1 MEGFGG
7 LVLNYKLSVMPRFS
21 QVFLNDKEIC
31 ARIAGAL
38 EDASFDRLI
47 EIGPGGGALTSFL
60 FSRYRA
66 LMKAVEIDSA
76 LLPALREKFKGLEV
90 VNADF
95 LKIDLEQFAGP
106 GRTAFIG
113 NLPYECATAILEK
126 TLLYG
131 GLEMSVFMFQKEVA
145 RRITA
150 APGDSDYG
158 CLSLLTASRASA
170 TLLMDIKAASFTPV
184 PAVDSSVLIF
194 RPKVFFSVPAEEAA
208 FRSLVRKAFSHR
220 RKTLVNSL
228 SLCGVDKAAAAAAI
242 EKAGFKA
249 SVRAQE
255 ISLEGFAG
263 LSTGLQ
269 TGKSETSSASLNPY
283 QKR

>member
-1 MEGFGG
+1 
-7 LVLNYKLSVMPRFS
+7 MPKFS
-21 QVFLNDKEIC
+21 QVFLKDKEIC

-38 EDASFDRLI
+38 DDASFDRLI
-47 EIGPGGGALTSFL
+47 EIGPGGGALTAFL
-60 FSRYRA
+60 FPKYWS
-66 LMKAVEIDSA
+66 LMKAVEIDPA
-76 LLPALREKFKGLEV
+76 LLPALREKFKGLDL

-95 LKIDLEQFAGP
+95 LQTDLAALAGP

-126 TLLYG
+126 TLQFG
-131 GLEMSVFMFQKEVA
+131 GLALSVFMFQKEVA

-158 CLSLLTASRASA
+158 ALTLPTASRASA
-170 TLLMDIKAASFTPV
+170 ELLMDIKAASFTPV
-184 PAVDSSVLIF
+184 PAVDSSVLVF
-194 RPKVFFSVPAEEAA
+194 RPKVFFGVPAEEAA

-228 SLCGVDKAAAAAAI
+228 GLCGVDKAAAAAAV

-263 LSTGLQ
+263 LASILG
-269 TGKSETSSASLNPY
+269 GK
-283 QKR
+283 